1 MNEMLEKTEVSSS
14 GEKTEWR
21 CKEGVGLVKA
31 RAWLA
36 ELKPG
41 QFRDGYTAEF
51 YEVKS
56 REVRVRK
63 PLCSSF
69 FQCSA
74 GPGTVFKNVGGVL
87 VVMMV
92 RISIRYRNKQDM
104 EAVRVMK
111 C

>member
-41 QFRDGYTAEF
+41 LFRDGYTAEF

-69 FQCSA
+69 F
-74 GPGTVFKNVGGVL
+74 NVQQAQVL
-87 VVMMV
+87 YSRASVA
-92 RISIRYRNKQDM
+92 SLSL
-104 EAVRVMK
+104 
-111 C
+111 